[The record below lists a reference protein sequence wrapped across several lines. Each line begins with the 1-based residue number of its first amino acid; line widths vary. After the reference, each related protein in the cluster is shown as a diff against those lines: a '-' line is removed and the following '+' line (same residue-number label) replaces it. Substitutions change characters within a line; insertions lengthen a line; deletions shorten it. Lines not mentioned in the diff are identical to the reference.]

1 MRTTANYEDLFRIG
15 EISAVYPE
23 RHRVR
28 VKFADKDG
36 LVSDELP
43 VLVVGSLKNKAQC
56 LPDEGELVLCAFL
69 PSGEE
74 AGFVLGSFY
83 SEADLPLSNDRDE
96 YVLKIPG
103 GGCIAMHRKNHTIT
117 LVDYHGSKMVWK
129 NGNIT
134 LKSAANI
141 YLNPDGDVPV
151 PAHISAQYD

>member
-1 MRTTANYEDLFRIG
+1 MANYEDILRIG
-15 EISAVYPE
+15 TVTSVHQE

-36 LVSDELP
+36 LISDELP
-43 VLVVGSLKNKAQC
+43 VLVPGSLKNKAQC
-56 LPDEGELVLCAFL
+56 LPDEGELVLCGFL

-83 SEADLPLSNDRDE
+83 SEADLPPTSDRDE
-96 YVLKIPG
+96 YILKIPG
-103 GGCIAMHRKNHTIT
+103 GGCISMHRKNHTIT
-117 LVDYHGSKMVWK
+117 IVDYYGSRMLWS

-151 PAHISAQYD
+151 PDHISAQFD